1 MTKRFFVTVYATNQ
15 RMFTDLDKFEF
26 PLFLQTGQFTEQ
38 NQYTI
43 EGLLT
48 LDQIGQLV
56 DYGYQV
62 LVEEELSKRARAFE
76 EVIEFPEWLK
86 GMEE

>member
-1 MTKRFFVTVYATNQ
+1 
-15 RMFTDLDKFEF
+15 MFTDLDKFELT
-26 PLFLQTGQFTEQ
+26 LFLQTGQFTEQ

-62 LVEEELSKRARAFE
+62 LVEEELSKRARAFK